1 MLIVRSLAV
10 ERQRLSLTFP
20 DLSNTTAFRG
30 QPDPPTAPDCDDN
43 SRISQR
49 HSDGSPC
56 SESPHPLP
64 RSRSFPPAISSFNT
78 MKPDI
83 PGKSHDPMPFDK
95 GSRHSE
101 VLQNFSEA
109 DIEKQFPD
117 RHLRIASED
126 VSMPPRDR
134 PRHTSTSTPVP
145 DEDIDVEKSF
155 AQRARCR
162 NSSWLDD
169 WSIHPV

>member
-1 MLIVRSLAV
+1 MLSVRSLAV
-10 ERQRLSLTFP
+10 ERQRISLTFP

-30 QPDPPTAPDCDDN
+30 QPDPPTTPDCDVN
-43 SRISQR
+43 SRTSQR
-49 HSDGSPC
+49 HSNRSRC
-56 SESPHPLP
+56 SPHPLP

-101 VLQNFSEA
+101 VLQNFNEA
-109 DIEKQFPD
+109 DTEKQFPD
-117 RHLRIASED
+117 RHLHIASED

-134 PRHTSTSTPVP
+134 PRHTSTNTPVP
-145 DEDIDVEKSF
+145 DEDIDVEKYF

-162 NSSWLDD
+162 SSSWLDD

>member
-1 MLIVRSLAV
+1 
-10 ERQRLSLTFP
+10 
-20 DLSNTTAFRG
+20 
-30 QPDPPTAPDCDDN
+30 
-43 SRISQR
+43 
-49 HSDGSPC
+49 
-56 SESPHPLP
+56 
-64 RSRSFPPAISSFNT
+64 
-78 MKPDI
+78 MKPEI
-83 PGKSHDPMPFDK
+83 PGKSHDRVPFDK

-126 VSMPPRDR
+126 VAMPPRDR
-134 PRHTSTSTPVP
+134 PRHTSANTPVP
-145 DEDIDVEKSF
+145 DEDIDVEKYFS
-155 AQRARCR
+155 QRARCR

>member
-1 MLIVRSLAV
+1 MLSVRSLAV
-10 ERQRLSLTFP
+10 ERQRISLTFP

-43 SRISQR
+43 SRISQH
-49 HSDGSPC
+49 HSDR
-56 SESPHPLP
+56 SECSPHPLP
-64 RSRSFPPAISSFNT
+64 RSRSFPPAISSFNP

-83 PGKSHDPMPFDK
+83 PGKSHDRVPLDK

-101 VLQNFSEA
+101 VLQNFSAA
-109 DIEKQFPD
+109 DIEKQFSD

-126 VSMPPRDR
+126 VSIPPRDR
-134 PRHTSTSTPVP
+134 PRHTSTNTPVP
-145 DEDIDVEKSF
+145 DEDIDVEKYF
-155 AQRARCR
+155 AQRALCR
-162 NSSWLDD
+162 SSSWLDD